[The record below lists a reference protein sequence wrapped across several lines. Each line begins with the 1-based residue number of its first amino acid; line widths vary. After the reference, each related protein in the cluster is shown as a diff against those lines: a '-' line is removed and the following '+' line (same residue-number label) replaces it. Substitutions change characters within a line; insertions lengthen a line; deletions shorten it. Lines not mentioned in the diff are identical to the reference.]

1 MDGGRVSA
9 ELVHALSTKL
19 DAEAMERAQLA
30 DAYEGVQQISYLD
43 PAISAQVGRR
53 LATVVVNWPRV
64 VVDSLEERLD
74 VEGFRAGGEQADDG
88 LWSLWQSCDLDEWSQ
103 MGHLEALL
111 YKQSYAIAWRDRDGL
126 RVSVESAGE
135 VAVDRSPTDI
145 RGVRAALKRWLDGD
159 VWRAALYL
167 PDRVERYAADASRS
181 GQAPRSA
188 SAWRPDGPPVTHT
201 AGVVPVAT
209 FTNRPRL
216 DGLGGRS
223 EIADIIPL
231 AQAVYKLATDM
242 MVTSEYS
249 AQPRRWATGLE
260 VPEGPDRE
268 RLQAEAAAYWD
279 QATKSKTWLAG
290 PNVQFGQFPTADL
303 NNFVS
308 AIGMLTGQIAAIA
321 GLPPHYLGINSD
333 NPASADAIRSAEAS
347 LVKRAKRKQRQ
358 FGGSWERIMR
368 VAKALELGTSVAA
381 LPEEYAT
388 VETIWRNPETPTVA
402 QSADAAVKLTQGD
415 TPVIT
420 PETAQEVFLGFSPAQ
435 IEQDR
440 TRRLE
445 TAGAMAMAP
454 VNAQLEAAQRLQTEQ
469 GMTPNA
475 SLAAVGLIQAAAIN
489 SAEGNSAS
497 A

>member
-1 MDGGRVSA
+1 MDGGNLSA

-19 DAEAMERAQLA
+19 DAEAFERARLA

-43 PAISAQVGRR
+43 PAIRSQVGQR

-74 VEGFRAGGEQADDG
+74 VEGFRAGGETADDG
-88 LWSLWQSCDLDEWSQ
+88 LWDLWQGNDLDEWSQ

-111 YKQSYAIAWRDRDGL
+111 HKQSYAIAWRDRDGL
-126 RVSVESAGE
+126 RISVESAAE
-135 VAVDRSPTDI
+135 VAVDRSPTDL
-145 RGVRAALKRWLDGD
+145 RGVRSALKRWLDGD

-167 PDRVERYAADASRS
+167 PDRVERYAADA
-181 GQAPRSA
+181 QKNTAPRGA
-188 SAWRPDGPPVTHT
+188 AAWRADGRPLTHP

-209 FTNRPRL
+209 FTNRPRF
-216 DGLGGRS
+216 DALGGRS

-242 MVTSEYS
+242 MVTSEFS

-268 RLQAEAAAYWD
+268 RLQAEASAYWD

-321 GLPPHYLGINSD
+321 GLPPHYLGINSE

-381 LPEEYAT
+381 LPEEFASI
-388 VETIWRNPETPTVA
+388 ETIWRNPETPTVA
-402 QSADAAVKLTQGD
+402 QSADAAMKLTQGE

-420 PETAQEVFLGFSPAQ
+420 PETAQEVYLGFSPTQ

-440 TRRLE
+440 TRRRE
-445 TAGAMAMAP
+445 SAGAMAMAP
-454 VNAQLEAAQRLQTEQ
+454 VNAQIAEAQRLQREQ
-469 GMTPNA
+469 GLTQNA
-475 SLAAVGLIQAAAIN
+475 ALAAVGLLQAAAIN
-489 SAEGNSAS
+489 SGETAAS
-497 A
+497 